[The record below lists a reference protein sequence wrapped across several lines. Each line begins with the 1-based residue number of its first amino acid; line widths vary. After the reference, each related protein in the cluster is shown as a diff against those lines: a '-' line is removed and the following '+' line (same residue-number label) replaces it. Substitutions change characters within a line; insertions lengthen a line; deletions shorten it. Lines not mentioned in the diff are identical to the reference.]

1 MTLNGYAQKGLLSAL
16 LAGSFFL
23 AGCGDKATTPTPAS
37 ASAPV
42 ATAATEKVYKIGSEA
57 SFAPFESV
65 DNQGKVIGFDVDLMN
80 AIAEKGGFKVEFK
93 NTPWEGIFASL
104 EQGDIDMVVSAVT
117 ITDERKVTMDF
128 SDPYFE
134 ARQQIAVLDTNTSV
148 KTVADLT
155 NKKVAVQTGSTG
167 DTVAKKAMGNT
178 SASIKRFESL
188 VAAMQELGAG
198 GVDAVI
204 GDNAVIAFYIK
215 NNPGQKLRM
224 IEDKTTEAE
233 FYGFAL
239 KKGTHPEL
247 LAKINEGLKA
257 IKADGTYA
265 KIEAKYFAVK

>member
-1 MTLNGYAQKGLLSAL
+1 MTLCWLNQKGILAVLIASSVL
-16 LAGSFFL
+16 LA
-23 AGCGDKATTPTPAS
+23 ACGDKSTTQATAN
-37 ASAPV
+37 ASAPISSN
-42 ATAATEKVYKIGSEA
+42 ATERVYKIGSEA
-57 SFAPFESV
+57 SFAPFESI
-65 DNQGKVIGFDVDLMN
+65 DNQGKVIGFDVDVMN

-134 ARQQIAVLDTNTSV
+134 ARQQIAVLDTNTSI
-148 KTVADLT
+148 KTVADLL

-178 SASIKRFESL
+178 SPSIKRFESL
-188 VAAMQELGAG
+188 VAAMQELSAG

-224 IEDKTTEAE
+224 IEDKSTEAE

-239 KKGTHPEL
+239 KKGASPDL
-247 LAKINEGLKA
+247 LFKINAGLKD
-257 IKADGTYA
+257 IQADGTYA
-265 KIEAKYFAVK
+265 KIE

>member
-1 MTLNGYAQKGLLSAL
+1 MMLNGYAQKGLFSAL
-16 LAGSFFL
+16 LAGSVFL
-23 AGCGDKATTPTPAS
+23 AGCGDKATTPTPAT

-42 ATAATEKVYKIGSEA
+42 ADVTEKIYKIGAEA
-57 SFAPFESV
+57 SFPPFESM
-65 DNQGKVIGFDVDLMN
+65 DNKGQVVGFDVDVMN

-104 EQGDIDMVVSAVT
+104 EQGDVDMVVSAVT
-117 ITDERKVTMDF
+117 ITDERKITMDF

-155 NKKVAVQTGSTG
+155 NKKVAVQTGSTA

-178 SASIKRFESL
+178 SKSIKRFDSL
-188 VAAMQELGAG
+188 VSAMQELGAG

-265 KIEAKYFAVK
+265 KIEANYFTVK